1 MTEHTLFRTTYDR
14 EVCDI
19 GVVHIGYGAFHRAHQ
34 AVYIDDMM
42 EMTGDLRWGIAS
54 VNLRQ
59 SESQAFGIAAGAGE
73 GYIVNTI
80 APDGARDFRLV
91 RPHIS
96 FVDATSAPEQAAD
109 LLALDTVH
117 MVTVTVTES
126 GYYLNEHGQLDLD
139 APPVAA
145 GLAGKSSETVYAYLA
160 AALEKR
166 LAGSG
171 RPLTILCCDNMRS
184 NGHILRQAMQT
195 YLAASNKTDLASW
208 VKANVTFP

>member
-1 MTEHTLFRTTYDR
+1 MTEHTLFKTTYDR

-34 AVYIDDMM
+34 AVFIDDVMD
-42 EMTGDLRWGIAS
+42 MTGDLRWGIAS

-59 SESQAFGIAAGAGE
+59 SESRAFGIAAQAGE

-91 RPHIS
+91 RPHIK
-96 FVDATSAPEQAAD
+96 FADATSAPEQATD
-109 LLALDTVH
+109 LLALDSVH

-126 GYYLNEHGQLDLD
+126 GYYLNEHDQLDLD

-145 GLAGKSSETVYAYLA
+145 GLAGKP
-160 AALEKR
+160 
-166 LAGSG
+166 SG
-171 RPLTILCCDNMRS
+171 RFMPILPRRWKK
-184 NGHILRQAMQT
+184 GWQLQGIR
-195 YLAASNKTDLASW
+195 
-208 VKANVTFP
+208 